1 MVPTFVRVV
10 RVIIIKL
17 GLLVLDVDLL
27 VVLEL
32 DKRLRVR
39 HRLIEYVHKTYVLV
53 PLVQLLLVQPVQQ
66 MVLPFVQVSCYNLH
80 LKKNNARSYTNLT
93 SLCLIFLYFLLS
105 LSCFISFSSF
115 FLSSFQVVVL
125 IITKM
130 VKLALGVDLLVK
142 LEHEKQLLVLLHP
155 IVNVHKI
162 FVRVRMVSL
171 LLELVVLQTMLINA
185 ILVAPDIT
193 KLVTLVPLAD
203 LLAAREQDKQQL
215 VLRHLIVDV
224 LKMYVPVPTV

>member
-1 MVPTFVRVV
+1 
-10 RVIIIKL
+10 
-17 GLLVLDVDLL
+17 
-27 VVLEL
+27 
-32 DKRLRVR
+32 
-39 HRLIEYVHKTYVLV
+39 
-53 PLVQLLLVQPVQQ
+53 
-66 MVLPFVQVSCYNLH
+66 
-80 LKKNNARSYTNLT
+80 
-93 SLCLIFLYFLLS
+93 
-105 LSCFISFSSF
+105 CFISFSSF

-130 VKLALGVDLLVK
+130 AKLALGVDLLVK

-171 LLELVVLQTMLINA
+171 LLELVVLQTMLINVRT
-185 ILVAPDIT
+185 LVAPAIT